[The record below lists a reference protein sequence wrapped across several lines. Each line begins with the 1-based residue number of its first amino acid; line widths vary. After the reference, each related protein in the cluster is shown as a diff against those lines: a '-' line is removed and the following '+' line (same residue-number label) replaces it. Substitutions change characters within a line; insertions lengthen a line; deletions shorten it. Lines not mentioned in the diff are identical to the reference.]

1 MRLKYSKGSITVEAA
16 IVVPIFICII
26 MSIVLLIRVVYIQ
39 GVMQHAINETAREIS
54 TYSYIYSI
62 SGIQKAHDNTQE
74 KLDDNTGLE
83 EYFAQAVEA
92 YNAVYKST
100 SQSPESNENY
110 TIVDISLIKE
120 RLDSLENSLDNSREE
135 VLQVTK
141 LIEDIFKDPKK
152 AFISMAYLIGDGS
165 FNAFKTK
172 YVSEP
177 VATVFVK
184 KFLNQDGVDANTRLI
199 SMSVVD
205 GFDGLDFSQSK
216 LFEDNKTVD
225 IVVRYRIKNILP
237 IKIIPDINLI
247 QRSTVKA
254 WLDGEDEN
262 AADKQNSGT
271 NVWDLAP
278 LKRGVRIQ
286 QELGRNL
293 PDRFP
298 VISKFEQGT
307 AVMIKSIDLEETT
320 YHKPANLRSK
330 VNGFISELMEFKS
343 GSYMDTT
350 VKAEDIKNKKL
361 IIVVPEGT
369 ISPDIQ
375 KTFDE
380 CIRRAGGDI
389 VIEIKEYGRKSSKK
403 SEGE

>member
-1 MRLKYSKGSITVEAA
+1 MRPKHSKGSITVEAA
-16 IVVPIFICII
+16 IVVPVFICII

-62 SGIQKAHDNTQE
+62 SGLQKAHDNTQE
-74 KLDDNTGLE
+74 KLDENNQLE
-83 EYFAQAVEA
+83 EYFSQAVEA
-92 YNAVYKST
+92 YNAVGKSVAEAPD
-100 SQSPESNENY
+100 SIENL
-110 TIVDISLIKE
+110 TTEDIKQIKD
-120 RLDSLENSLDNSREE
+120 RLDSLENSFNVSREE
-135 VLQVTK
+135 VLQITK
-141 LIEDIFKDPKK
+141 LIGDIFKEPKK

-165 FNAFKTK
+165 FNAFKTM
-172 YVSEP
+172 YISEP
-177 VATVFVK
+177 VTSIFVK
-184 KFLNQDGVDANTRLI
+184 KFLDQDGIDAHTRLI
-199 SMSVVD
+199 RLSVVD

-254 WLDGEDEN
+254 WLDGEDGI
-262 AADKQNSGT
+262 ASDTQNSGT
-271 NVWDLAP
+271 SVWDLTP

-293 PDRFP
+293 PERFP

-307 AVMIKSIDLEETT
+307 AVMIKSIDLEEAT
-320 YHKPANLRSK
+320 YRKPSNLRAK
-330 VNGFISELMEFKS
+330 VNGFIRELKEFNG
-343 GSYMDTT
+343 GSYMDTQ
-350 VKAEDIKNKKL
+350 VKNEGIKNKSL
-361 IIVVPEGT
+361 VIVVPEGT
-369 ISPDIQ
+369 ISPEIQ

-380 CIRRAGGDI
+380 CIKSAGRDI
-389 VIEIKEYGRKSSKK
+389 KIEIKEYGRKSSK
-403 SEGE
+403 SGEG